1 MFTSTYE
8 ISTHHIVLM
17 SWVEFV
23 ISTCITS
30 DKLFHYWDFYFFTVV
45 LHSETVR
52 GTKFHKMPIPT
63 KYFNNV
69 RKTCAG
75 SVSLHGLYMVHTSSR
90 WLTLKMPFLA
100 INYLAVGW
108 RCTLISV
115 KIYASFLSVAFQN
128 SSKHIC
134 SLMWLDS
141 TTRISHS
148 QAHLVWLQPDSSP
161 TCSHSVSDALP
172 NPLMLS

>member
-30 DKLFHYWDFYFFTVV
+30 DKLFHYWHFYFFTVV

-90 WLTLKMPFLA
+90 WLTLMMPFLA
-100 INYLAVGW
+100 VNYLAVGW

-115 KIYASFLSVAFQN
+115 KIYDSQLFERGLSEQLKTYLLSDVVGQYHQNKSF
-128 SSKHIC
+128 SSTPC
-134 SLMWLDS
+134 LTS
-141 TTRISHS
+141 TG
-148 QAHLVWLQPDSSP
+148 QQP
-161 TCSHSVSDALP
+161 
-172 NPLMLS
+172 NMLSLSQWCST